1 MSTETITIP
10 VDAEAAEAYRG
21 ASAEQRQKIQMLLGL
36 WLKEAISADPAA
48 LKELMA
54 DVGGK
59 AQARGL
65 TGEELQSILEEE

>member
-21 ASAEQRQKIQMLLGL
+21 VSAEQRQKIQLLLGL

-48 LKELMA
+48 LKELMT
-54 DVGGK
+54 DIGGK
-59 AQARGL
+59 AQARG
-65 TGEELQSILEEE
+65 

>member
-21 ASAEQRQKIQMLLGL
+21 ASAEQRQKIEMLLGL

-48 LKELMA
+48 LKELMS
-54 DVGGK
+54 DIGGK
-59 AQARGL
+59 AEARGL
-65 TGEELQSILEEE
+65 TSEELKSILEEE